1 MTVLS
6 AQLDISTPPVIHG
19 FREPADLLDATD
31 KDPLL
36 MELIK
41 TQAFQRLKDIRFL
54 GAIDYRL
61 IPWPNGKPGAIRYSR
76 YEHSLGVMQLARLYC
91 LRRDIRESERRLLC
105 AAALLHDIGHPPLSH
120 SVESVFKEKFG
131 IDHHTASKDII
142 CGRKPLG
149 KNVFS
154 ILRRYGVDVEKLV
167 AVVSGEVASFDG
179 FFHGPINFDTIE
191 GILRS
196 YRYIRS
202 TPSASSPDIV
212 TDAAIKRENEKDK
225 DIVDEFWKC
234 KDLVYKK
241 IINSENSVL
250 YDFVCKI
257 FLRKNLERIKY
268 DSFFCTEA
276 KLFQQL
282 PGLKELL
289 TSRLFK
295 AEAIRMIDEP
305 VCYVF
310 RDYYI
315 DREGDFFSRQ
325 DDVRYQHSRSKRI
338 LKLKMKID
346 SAAKAVTDS
355 QGVLFYDD
363 AV

>member
-1 MTVLS
+1 M
-6 AQLDISTPPVIHG
+6 HG
-19 FREPADLLDATD
+19 FREPPDLLDATD
-31 KDPLL
+31 QDPLL
-36 MELIK
+36 MELID

-61 IPWPNGKPGAIRYSR
+61 IRQPNGKPGVIRYSR

-91 LRRDIRESERRLLC
+91 LRRDIRGSERRLLC

-120 SVESVFKEKFG
+120 SVESVFKEEFG
-131 IDHHTASKDII
+131 VDHHTATEDII

-149 KNVFS
+149 ENVFS
-154 ILRRYGVDVEKLV
+154 ILRHYGVDVEKLV
-167 AVVSGEVASFDG
+167 AVVSGEVESFDG

-196 YRYIRS
+196 YSCIRKN
-202 TPSASSPDIV
+202 PSVSSPEIV

-225 DIVDEFWKC
+225 DIVDEFWKY
-234 KDLVYKK
+234 KDWVYKE
-241 IINSENSVL
+241 IINSEDSVL
-250 YDFVCKI
+250 SDFACKK
-257 FLRKNLERIKY
+257 FLRKNLGRIKY
-268 DSFFCTEA
+268 DSFFSTEPE
-276 KLFQQL
+276 LFQQL
-282 PGLKELL
+282 PGLRELL
-289 TSRLFK
+289 TSCSFK
-295 AEAIRMIDEP
+295 AEVIRMVDEP

-325 DDVRYQHSRSKRI
+325 DDVRYRHSRSKRI

-346 SAAKAVTDS
+346 SAAKAVTGS